1 MKNAKKKK
9 GRAGAGCALALLFC
23 PDGYLAEFG
32 DAWNTLR
39 LMEVIPNNLSKLE
52 EIAMTDWMTVDEAWC
67 YMHHHNKPVKGLI
80 VHTARNTNN
89 FAWFVPEGKT
99 QITSGWTLWDEEGV
113 ADETGVWYREEVP
126 MNVAYAAMR
135 KYWQNK
141 LDLIGIEATGIR
153 RILKELGIMEKEENG
168 AE

>member
-1 MKNAKKKK
+1 M
-9 GRAGAGCALALLFC
+9 RLGATCIITTS
-23 PDGYLAEFG
+23 P
-32 DAWNTLR
+32 LR
-39 LMEVIPNNLSKLE
+39 DSSYILQEIP
-52 EIAMTDWMTVDEAWC
+52 TT
-67 YMHHHNKPVKGLI
+67 
-80 VHTARNTNN
+80 
-89 FAWFVPEGKT
+89 AWFIPEGKP
-99 QITSGWTLWDEEGV
+99 ITSGYTLWDEEGV

-126 MNVAYAAMR
+126 MNVACAAMR